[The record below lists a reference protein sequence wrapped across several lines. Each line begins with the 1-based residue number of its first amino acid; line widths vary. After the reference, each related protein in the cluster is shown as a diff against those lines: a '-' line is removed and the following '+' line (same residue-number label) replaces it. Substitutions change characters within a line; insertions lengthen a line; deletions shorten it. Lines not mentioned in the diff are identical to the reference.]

1 MGMAREAVDD
11 TAGAAQMVA
20 DQQLRGTAAIASS
33 RAAELYGLELL
44 EKGIQDDKENVTRFV
59 VLSRWEGQ
67 RGGRGDGASVRG
79 AV

>member
-20 DQQLRGTAAIASS
+20 GQQLQGTAAIASS

-59 VLSRWEGQ
+59 VLSRWVWAPHCE
-67 RGGRGDGASVRG
+67 RC
-79 AV
+79 